1 MTLRVA
7 HRLCLPACTL
17 FALFAAHPAMALTYY
32 SRASGNWNDPA
43 CWSTVSHTG
52 AAAASYPGAAA
63 GDVVVISRHTI
74 TANVTP
80 AFAIASITLN
90 QAGSH
95 ASADTKL
102 DLGVAGVVLTCN
114 AFAMQENN
122 LNRDVDLEISS
133 TATLQVNGAA
143 TITRAATNTQ
153 SRRLRVYLRGS
164 GVMNTT
170 GNLTYTYH
178 RSGGE
183 GEQEIL
189 LSNSGRL
196 NVGGNFSATIG
207 SNAQGDDDFD
217 VQVNNSAQLN
227 VAGTTSLVAQNSTD
241 GDDVAIDLNGGSF
254 NSTGAMVLRVA
265 GTCTGGSQMDV
276 RIDGA
281 TLTAAGGLTC
291 DQQNGD
297 TYRILLNSNSTAVA
311 AALNV
316 TGAMTFSHSD
326 GSDQEIELNTNSTLT
341 VNGGMTMTF
350 TENGTVA
357 QDIDINGGTFTVTG
371 DLAATINGSGNTHE
385 LNIEVDGNGHLNVN
399 NDLTIN
405 AAEGN
410 DLAIGLNANT
420 GTTAQV
426 NVGRDLVIDKDQDAG
441 DVDIDLYENSALNV
455 GRDLIGRHSPDN
467 GDGFFIHLRDTP
479 TLTIDRDLRLTMDS
493 GNNDDDEIGVLQD
506 GGIIDIEGDVLIEQA
521 DGDDAIWDQDGGTAT
536 VGGDLTMHTSG
547 GDDTELGLDG
557 NAQLLIAGS
566 LILDMDAGEDLLV
579 GLNENSGSGALLNVG
594 IDLVVDHEGP
604 AEDAELLLNNSS
616 TLNIGGDLQWDQSDA
631 GGDYAR
637 MRLDNDVNAVSIA
650 GDMLLSLLTGTHL
663 SDDFDYDQQ
672 GGTLTVA
679 GGVTFAHAA
688 GDDFYCHVHNSSVFD
703 VAGDLAFT
711 HTGGDEFKFDQSSNN
726 SWVYVDGDVHMTDA
740 AGGGTPTEYE
750 QDNWSNSK
758 VLGDFTIT
766 ANGGNQCLVDMNNS
780 AYMELG
786 GSFVRGAAPN
796 RYGSLTSSNGTTI
809 EYDGVTNVQFLSED
823 AGDGGD
829 GWDYEKVVID
839 NAFGTWP
846 QVSTVGTTTIRQS
859 LTLTDGVVYTEP
871 TSLLVIANGTTSTG
885 GSAAS
890 HVDGPMKK
898 IGDASFT
905 FPVGDNGRWAR
916 LRMENLNSAN
926 SGTEFVCEY
935 FDAPSPNN
943 STPFYSA
950 TIDHV
955 SFVEHWDLDRVY
967 DTGSPASC
975 QARLYWEDAT
985 SSGIIPA
992 NIADLRVAHF
1002 SGTTSK
1008 WENQG
1013 GTATGGAAGNVVS
1026 TTALVNFSPISFG
1039 SRAGNNPLPVEL
1051 LEFEARVNGA
1061 MVDLLWTTATELNN
1075 DHFNVERSGD
1085 GISWAVI
1092 ATVAGAGDSQELLHY
1107 AVLDPAPLNGVNFY
1121 RLEQVDIDGTRTLSD
1136 VRSVYFGFAQ
1146 GDGPL
1151 VFPNPGVG
1159 DLNVALDL
1167 ADGADVSFEVYN
1179 GNGQVVLRERHIMAG
1194 HSVVALRTAQL
1205 PAGSYQVVATLGG
1218 GQAGTARWLKVR

>member
-1 MTLRVA
+1 MILLNTRIGLIASLVMLQVNA
-7 HRLCLPACTL
+7 TK
-17 FALFAAHPAMALTYY
+17 ALTYY
-32 SRASGNWNDPA
+32 SRASGNWSNPA
-43 CWSTVSHTG
+43 TWSTVSHTG
-52 AAAASYPGAAA
+52 AAAASYPGTAA
-63 GDVVVISRHTI
+63 GDIVIISRHAI

-80 AFAIASITLN
+80 PFAIASIALN

-95 ASADTKL
+95 ASADSKL
-102 DLGVAGVVLTCN
+102 DLNVAGVVLTCN
-114 AFAMQENN
+114 AFVMQENN

-133 TATLQVNGAA
+133 TATLQVNGAVA
-143 TITRAATNTQ
+143 ITRNTTNTQ
-153 SRRLRVYLRGS
+153 SRRLRLYIRGS

-170 GNLTYTYH
+170 GNFTYTYH

-183 GEQEIL
+183 NAQELL
-189 LSNSGRL
+189 LSNNGRL

-207 SNAQGDDDFD
+207 NNAQGDDHFD
-217 VQVNNSAQLN
+217 VQLNNSAQLN
-227 VAGTTSLVAQNSTD
+227 VTGTTSFIALNSND

-254 NSTGAMVLRVA
+254 TGTGAVTLRVA
-265 GTCTGGSQMDV
+265 GTCTGGSRMDV
-276 RIDGA
+276 QVDGA
-281 TLTAAGGLTC
+281 AFTANGGLTC

-316 TGAMTFSHSD
+316 TGAMTFNHSD
-326 GSDQEIELNTNSTLT
+326 GSDQEIELNANSTLM

-357 QDIDINGGTFTVTG
+357 QDIDINGGTFMVTG
-371 DLAATINGSGNTHE
+371 DLTATVGGAGSTHE
-385 LNIEVDGNGHLNVN
+385 LNIDIDGSGQMNVGD
-399 NDLTIN
+399 DLTIN
-405 AAEGN
+405 CPRGR
-410 DLAIGLNANT
+410 DLDIQLNANNGT
-420 GTTAQV
+420 GAQLS
-426 NVGRDLVIDKDQDAG
+426 VGNDFTIDKDQDAG

-479 TLTIDRDLRLTMDS
+479 TLTIDRDLLLTMDS

-521 DGDDAIWDQDGGTAT
+521 DGDDAIWDQDGGSAT
-536 VGGDLTMHTSG
+536 VGGDLTMRTSG

-557 NAQLLIAGS
+557 SAQLLIAGS

-594 IDLVVDHEGP
+594 ADLVVDHEGS
-604 AEDAELLLNNSS
+604 AEDAELLLNNNS
-616 TLNIGGDLQWDQSDA
+616 TLNIGGDLWWDQSDA
-631 GGDYAR
+631 GGDHAR
-637 MRLDNDVNAVSIA
+637 MRLDNDVNAVSIG
-650 GDMLLSLLTGTHL
+650 GDMLLNLLAGTHL
-663 SDDFDYDQQ
+663 NDDFDYDQQ

-679 GGVTFAHAA
+679 GDATFTHAA
-688 GDDFYCHVHNSSVFD
+688 GDDYYCHVHNSSVFD

-726 SWVYVDGDVHMTDA
+726 SWVYVDGDVNMTDA
-740 AGGGTPTEYE
+740 SGGSTPTEYE

-758 VLGDFTIT
+758 ILGDFAIT
-766 ANGGNQCLVDMNNS
+766 AGGGGQCVVDMNNS

-809 EYDGVTNVQFLSED
+809 EYDGIGNAQFLSED

-839 NAFGTWP
+839 NSFGTAP

-871 TSLLVIANGTTSTG
+871 TSLLVIAHGTTSTS

-943 STPFYSA
+943 SLPFYSP

-975 QARLYWEDAT
+975 QTRLYWEDANY
-985 SSGIIPA
+985 SGIIPA

-1002 SGTTSK
+1002 SGATSK

-1013 GTATGGAAGNVVS
+1013 GTATGGASGNVVS

-1085 GISWAVI
+1085 GTTWAVI

-1136 VRSVYFGFAQ
+1136 IRSVYFGFVQ

-1167 ADGADVSFEVYN
+1167 ADGADVSFDVYD
-1179 GNGQVVLRERHIMAG
+1179 GNGRLVLRERHIMAG
-1194 HSVVALRTAQL
+1194 HGVVALRTAQL

-1218 GQAGTARWLKVR
+1218 EQAGAARWLKLR